1 MKKPLVILFSA
12 CCVLYGE
19 AHALPA
25 VIDNSAYPASASPG
39 TNAVNLPASPSTD
52 TLIELMA
59 RLEQLQSEV
68 KQLTGKVEEQAN
80 QIAELK
86 KHQSTMYSDLDERI
100 KGFEN
105 KSDGTEQSANENT
118 DATGAPA
125 DNVVDT
131 QAAGAAVS
139 EASPPAA
146 DNAAA
151 TPKPPDTPQVS
162 DTEKQEYQQA
172 YDDLRHGHTS
182 QSITEFNAFLSKY
195 PSGGLANNAQYW
207 LGEAYRVNKDNDAA
221 RKAFNDVIEKYPGTA
236 KVPDAILKLGYIEM
250 EQKNPEQARNYF
262 TRVTTDFPDSS
273 AALLAAKKLLIL
285 NTSNR

>member
-12 CCVLYGE
+12 CCALHGE

-39 TNAVNLPASPSTD
+39 TNMVNLPASPSTD

-68 KQLTGKVEEQAN
+68 KQLTGKLEEQAN

-86 KHQSTMYSDLDERI
+86 KHQSTMYTDLDERI

-105 KSDGTEQSANENT
+105 KSADPEQTATENAEAIGAPAANAEGTQTGAT
-118 DATGAPA
+118 DAT
-125 DNVVDT
+125 
-131 QAAGAAVS
+131 
-139 EASPPAA
+139 SPPAA

-221 RKAFNDVIEKYPGTA
+221 RKAFNEVIEKYPGTA
-236 KVPDAILKLGYIEM
+236 KVPDAMLKLGYIEM
-250 EQKNPEQARNYF
+250 EQKNSEQARDYF